1 VTFLVVVT
9 LNPEPP
15 SVKRQGHH
23 PHGAKDFLAERA
35 VVTTSSNPRA
45 PAGRSAPMV
54 TSDENVY
61 PAEVESVMTGHPAV
75 VPHPGPQVSPQ
86 TKGVPKS
93 DRCRC

>member
-1 VTFLVVVT
+1 
-9 LNPEPP
+9 
-15 SVKRQGHH
+15 
-23 PHGAKDFLAERA
+23 
-35 VVTTSSNPRA
+35 
-45 PAGRSAPMV
+45 V